1 MEKTPATPSAPTL
14 RDESGPASVDSA
26 AALDALDDAAAGQVF
41 LSTYPRREARAD
53 GLKAW
58 QQTRAVRPALSVL
71 IDALAAHAMAGEWS
85 LERRKFIPLPATWL
99 RGHRWSD
106 DFSAGLSPLLVSRLD
121 AYKAKA
127 QGKAVAQL
135 ADLEAASQAAGDAR
149 MRRLL
154 QQRTKQQGA
163 PLQVVA
169 RRAAPVAEAQA
180 VGGVLELIE
189 RKRA

>member
-1 MEKTPATPSAPTL
+1 MDKTPATPSAPNL
-14 RDESGPASVDSA
+14 RDESGDAITDSA
-26 AALDALDDAAAGQVF
+26 AALDALDDEAAGQVF

-58 QQTRAVRPALSVL
+58 RQTHAARPALSVL
-71 IDALAAHAMAGEWS
+71 IDALAAHALAGEWS

-99 RGHRWSD
+99 RGHRWAD
-106 DFSAGLSPLLVSRLD
+106 DFTAGLSPLLVARLD
-121 AYKAKA
+121 AYRAKA

-149 MRRLL
+149 MARLL
-154 QQRTKQQGA
+154 RDRA
-163 PLQVVA
+163 ASRPLQPVA
-169 RRAAPVAEAQA
+169 KRPAPVVE
-180 VGGVLELIE
+180 VLDQIE